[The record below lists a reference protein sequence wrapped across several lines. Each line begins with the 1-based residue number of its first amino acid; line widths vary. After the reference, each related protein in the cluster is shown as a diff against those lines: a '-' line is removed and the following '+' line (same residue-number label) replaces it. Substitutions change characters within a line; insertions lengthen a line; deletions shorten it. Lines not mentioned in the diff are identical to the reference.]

1 MSIKFLNKHFY
12 INLSLVFFIFISDR
26 LSKIYVINESTKNSN
41 DYILESN
48 YLNIR
53 LIWNEGVAFG
63 LFSFD
68 DKVLYHSLT
77 LLISIIILVIFYM
90 IITNSG
96 LKKYSLIL
104 VIGGALGNF
113 YDRIFFGA
121 VPDFI
126 DFHINNFHWFIFN
139 LADIFITLG
148 ILFMIV
154 IEVFDK
160 NNNEKN

>member
-12 INLSLVFFIFISDR
+12 INFSLVFFIFISDR

-154 IEVFDK
+154 LEIFDK